1 MGWPHSVCCLRSVCT
16 GNRARGRPGST
27 RSGVAHLG
35 CAFTVCRHR
44 SPPIVMSA
52 TTVRGSTRTRRRSPT
67 SRSPPASRR
76 LFRTRADFALSIS
89 YGPSRTGPARFTRPL
104 DARLRPALSSNEPNA
119 LWHGRLLS
127 PDQRPVLRD
136 DLWRPL
142 LIGALHNSQPVAP
155 RGCEIRLVFQQQDV
169 RATEAPKHGDMNPP

>member
-16 GNRARGRPGST
+16 GNRDRRRPGST

-35 CAFTVCRHR
+35 CVFTVCRHR

-52 TTVRGSTRTRRRSPT
+52 TTVRGPTRTRRRSPT

-76 LFRTRADFALSIS
+76 LVRTRADFELSIS
-89 YGPSRTGPARFTRPL
+89 YSIGAARFTRPL
-104 DARLRPALSSNEPNA
+104 DARLRPAPSSNEPNA

-127 PDQRPVLRD
+127 PDQRPVLRH

-142 LIGALHNSQPVAP
+142 LIGALHNSQPVAH
-155 RGCEIRLVFQQQDV
+155 RTGCEVRLVILQQDV
-169 RATEAPKHGDMNPP
+169 RATETPKYGDVHPP